1 MVDTDKWFEDFYQ
14 RNYQVVY
21 KLCYTY
27 LKNSSE
33 AEDCTE
39 DVFVKVYTSNYTF
52 TDEEH
57 EKKWL
62 VVTAINLCKDHLKHW
77 WHKKVTTL
85 ETYPEVSAKEKDDTL
100 LQAILSLPTKYKN
113 VIYLYYYM
121 GYKSEEIATMLKKP
135 SSTIRNQLAQAR
147 KLLKK
152 ELGEYYE

>member
-1 MVDTDKWFEDFYQ
+1 MVDKDKWFEDFYQ

-39 DVFVKVYTSNYTF
+39 DVFVKVYTGNYTF
-52 TDEEH
+52 NDEEH

-62 VVTAINLCKDHLKHW
+62 VVTTINLCKDHLKHW
-77 WHKKVTTL
+77 WHKKVTTI
-85 ETYPEVSAKEKDDTL
+85 ETYPEVSVKEKDDTL
-100 LQAILSLPTKYKN
+100 LQAILNLPTKYKN